1 MKRIISFFIC
11 SIILISFSSCNAD
24 NNATSL
30 HSGIYYAVGDYEE
43 MLTPYLG
50 LDTDQKTFSFGA
62 GSVISYAERGNYAV
76 VDGSII
82 ATSQSTTFQFEI
94 VDKNTLILID
104 NGDNEYFKIPVNTQF
119 VFSEV
124 LK

>member
-1 MKRIISFFIC
+1 LR
-11 SIILISFSSCNAD
+11 
-24 NNATSL
+24 
-30 HSGIYYAVGDYEE
+30 SGNYYAVGDYEE

>member
-11 SIILISFSSCNAD
+11 LIILISFSSCNAD

-30 HSGIYYAVGDYEE
+30 RSGNYYAVGDYEE
-43 MLTPYLG
+43 MLTPYVW
-50 LDTDQKTFSFGA
+50 LDIEQNKFSFGP
-62 GSVISYAERGNYAV
+62 GSVVSYAERGIYEV
-76 VDGSII
+76 VDGVII

>member
-11 SIILISFSSCNAD
+11 LIILISFSSCNAD

-30 HSGIYYAVGDYEE
+30 RSGSYYAVGDYEE

>member
-1 MKRIISFFIC
+1 MKRVFVFIC
-11 SIILISFSSCNAD
+11 LVLLVSFSGCNAD

-30 HSGIYYAVGDYEE
+30 HSGNYYAVGDYEE
-43 MLTPYLG
+43 MLTPYLW
-50 LDTDQKTFSFGA
+50 LDTDQKNFSFGP
-62 GSVISYAERGNYAV
+62 GSVVSYAEHGTYEV
-76 VDGSII
+76 VDGAII

-119 VFSEV
+119 EFSED